1 MDVKRAVEASNY
13 KDASGS
19 AMETLN
25 FRQAFAI
32 KFAKNNTILD
42 EEDSYPDLD

>member
-1 MDVKRAVEASNY
+1 
-13 KDASGS
+13 
-19 AMETLN
+19 METLS

-32 KFAKNNTILD
+32 KFAKNNIMLD